1 MAIQLFGFQIGRKE
15 DDLPATVQSFA
26 PPPNTDGAINVTEGG
41 AFGTTVDLDG
51 AAKNEAS
58 LVTKYR
64 EMAQQSECDKAVD
77 DVCNEAIVFDDT
89 EGSVNVILDD
99 IKQPE
104 SIKKRIREEFD
115 EVLGLLKFN
124 NQGYDIFRNWY
135 VDGRI
140 YYHIMIDTKTPREG
154 IKELRY
160 VDPRKIKKLR
170 IERKNASS
178 ALQGNK
184 QVMAKK
190 YDEYF
195 VYSSRGVTAGNEGI
209 KISPDSIAFVH
220 SGVMDERNSM
230 VLSHL
235 NKAVKPLNQLRMLE
249 DATVIYRLA
258 RAPERRIFYIDVGN
272 LPKAKAEQYLRDM
285 MVKHKNKLVYDA
297 NSGEVRDSRKHLT
310 MLEDYWLPRREGSNG
325 TEITTLP
332 GGQNLG
338 EMDDV
343 EYFRRKM
350 YESLNVPVSRLES
363 DGQFNVGRSSEI
375 TRDEVKFSKFI
386 GRLRSRF
393 AELFY
398 ILLEKQ
404 LLLKG
409 VITRDEWAEISKGL
423 RFDFLEDNHFTE
435 LKEAEV
441 LRERLSLLSDVD
453 QFVGKYYSEAWIR
466 KNVLKQA
473 EDEIETIDK
482 EIEDEGSSEIYEEYL
497 DEEYLKGGKA
507 PGLISILLCFG
518 SFPFNSIYDIS
529 RSILKCLEI
538 KGRGADYG
546 TELQEGIGIYY
557 ENDTLDRCTS
567 VNCC

>member
-1 MAIQLFGFQIGRKE
+1 MAIELFGFQIGRKE
-15 DDLPATVQSFA
+15 DALPPTVQSFA
-26 PPPNTDGAINVTEGG
+26 PPPNTDGALNVTEGG

-51 AAKNEAS
+51 TAKSEAA
-58 LVTKYR
+58 LITRYR
-64 EMAQQSECDKAVD
+64 EMTQQSECDKAVD
-77 DVCNEAIVFDDT
+77 DVCNEAIVFNED
-89 EGSVNVILDD
+89 GQSIKIGLDD
-99 IKQPE
+99 IQQPQ
-104 SIKKRIREEFD
+104 SIKNRIREEF
-115 EVLGLLKFN
+115 ELVLGLMNFN

-135 VDGRI
+135 VDGRL
-140 YYHIMIDTKTPREG
+140 YYHIMIDTKTPRDG

-160 VDPRKIKKLR
+160 VDPRKIKKMR
-170 IERKNASS
+170 IEKRGDQSLS
-178 ALQGNK
+178 GNK

-195 VYSSRGVTAGNEGI
+195 VYSSRGVSAGNQGV

-230 VLSHL
+230 ILSHL

-297 NSGEVRDSRKHLT
+297 NSGEIRDSRKHLT
-310 MLEDYWLPRREGSNG
+310 MLEDYWLPRREGSSG

-343 EYFRRKM
+343 EYFRRKL

-363 DGQFNVGRSSEI
+363 DGQFNVGRASEI

-386 GRLRSRF
+386 SRLRGRF
-393 AELFY
+393 SELFY

-409 VITRDEWAEISKGL
+409 VITKDEWADIKKDIN
-423 RFDFLEDNHFTE
+423 FDFVEDNHFTE

-441 LRERLSLLSDVD
+441 LRERLSLLQDVD

-466 KNVLKQA
+466 KNVLMQS
-473 EDEIETIDK
+473 EDEIEKIEQ
-482 EIEDEGSSEIYEEYL
+482 EISDEGGNEEEEDSE
-497 DEEYLKGGKA
+497 
-507 PGLISILLCFG
+507 F
-518 SFPFNSIYDIS
+518 
-529 RSILKCLEI
+529 
-538 KGRGADYG
+538 
-546 TELQEGIGIYY
+546 
-557 ENDTLDRCTS
+557 
-567 VNCC
+567 